1 MLKRWVPASF
11 IAAALALA
19 IAGGAVLAAGGADDS
34 RRADIFDRAATIL
47 GIESSDLQD
56 AHDQAKREAH
66 DERLTETIAQL
77 ITAEIIDQSEADN
90 FTEWM
95 AGRPDSANEELISKL
110 TSSIISSPGSK
121 HLSSKFELRR
131 LDRNSGSRLTDRI
144 AEILGIDPTEL
155 ADALNAGEDQV
166 DELDR
171 LAKFQAMIDA
181 MLADETITANEAD
194 ELHDWVDTM
203 PQWILDLDIYSR
215 LLPAF
220 GLFPEEQHGRG
231 LFEQLPFGR
240 DRNRHGLLE
249 RLPFGHFGEGD
260 REFNFE
266 YDGPEGHFQ
275 FGPGEHNFPFD
286 PEQLDDLLEDFE
298 MFEGLEGIG
307 GFSELEGLFE
317 RFEGHEFFNTPFEEL
332 LPPMIEPDAS
342 TTSA

>member
-19 IAGGAVLAAGGADDS
+19 IAGGVVLAAGGADDS
-34 RRADIFDRAATIL
+34 RRTYIFDRAATIL

-121 HLSSKFELRR
+121 HLSSEFELRR
-131 LDRNSGSRLTDRI
+131 LDRNSGSQITDRI
-144 AEILGIDPTEL
+144 AEIVGIDPTEL

-171 LAKFQAMIDA
+171 LAKIQAMIDA

-203 PQWILDLDIYSR
+203 PQWLLDLEISSR

-220 GLFPEEQHGRG
+220 GLFPAEQHGRG
-231 LFEQLPFGR
+231 LFERLPFGR

-260 REFNFE
+260 REFNFK
-266 YDGPEGHFQ
+266 YDGP
-275 FGPGEHNFPFD
+275 
-286 PEQLDDLLEDFE
+286 
-298 MFEGLEGIG
+298 
-307 GFSELEGLFE
+307 
-317 RFEGHEFFNTPFEEL
+317 EGHEFFNTPFEKL
-332 LPPMIEPDAS
+332 LPPTIEPDAS

>member
-155 ADALNAGEDQV
+155 ADALNA
-166 DELDR
+166 
-171 LAKFQAMIDA
+171 
-181 MLADETITANEAD
+181 DETITANEAD

-317 RFEGHEFFNTPFEEL
+317 RFEGHEFFNTPFEQL